1 MNPDIHLDPVRRPAP
16 PPAKVREASDG
27 SVEANLSY
35 LVPNGEKPKAYIPTP
50 GTGEIKRTGRY
61 ADYRVSI
68 HDARP
73 IVKGLSLDHQGF
85 ALTRHET
92 GFVDF
97 KFHDVGDR
105 VFDNNEQELDRRT
118 PRWHVNTATLVGL
131 WGVEKTREELGRLS
145 GEAEALLEPYGDA
158 AGTLTAI
165 AGFTGSLFILGYQYN
180 LGSSPLSLIM
190 LGAFG
195 VALSLQYRLILPF
208 FSSIIGTLTG
218 VGGLLTES
226 FSQNL
231 WLGADLS
238 ETYLIPALIVMGMAA
253 FIPKWRT
260 HYLGSSLYNASAI
273 VAGFL
278 ILFFIISPAES
289 YLPFGETANSWFYAI
304 AGTGIGIGSVFLA
317 LKSEWLVTR
326 HLATAFMLAVLIIK
340 YIDLAWGKLP
350 EFLFYL
356 LFGLFAV
363 GCIIILRRF
372 RTRLKGAN
380 S

>member
-1 MNPDIHLDPVRRPAP
+1 MLTGLFIATFAPHVTLNLGGRYRKVNKIDAQKRINRILAFREELAHLQSEQI
-16 PPAKVREASDG
+16 AKIPNEETDKIAAYHQGILNRFSEEFDTDS
-27 SVEANLSY
+27 SFSEANLSIGMQIASTLGAIAFSAALFLMIDTIWPNFSDLAR
-35 LVPNGEKPKAYIPTP
+35 LVF
-50 GTGEIKRTGRY
+50 GTALPFIGI
-61 ADYRVSI
+61 
-68 HDARP
+68 
-73 IVKGLSLDHQGF
+73 
-85 ALTRHET
+85 ALTEAIHRIFKTPYYT
-92 GFVDF
+92 G
-97 KFHDVGDR
+97 
-105 VFDNNEQELDRRT
+105 L
-118 PRWHVNTATLVGL
+118 
-131 WGVEKTREELGRLS
+131 
-145 GEAEALLEPYGDA
+145 A
-158 AGTLTAI
+158 ALTAI

-208 FSSIIGTLTG
+208 FLSIIGTLTG

-289 YLPFGETANSWFYAI
+289 YLPFGETANSWLYAI
-304 AGTGIGIGSVFLA
+304 AGTSIGIGSVFLA

-372 RTRLKGAN
+372 RTRLKGA
-380 S
+380 SS

>member
-1 MNPDIHLDPVRRPAP
+1 MNKIDAQKRINRILAFREELAHLQSEQI
-16 PPAKVREASDG
+16 AKIPNEETDKIAAYHQGILNRFSEEFDTDS
-27 SVEANLSY
+27 SFSEANLSIGMQIASTLGAIAFSAALFLMIDTIWPNFSDLAR
-35 LVPNGEKPKAYIPTP
+35 LVF
-50 GTGEIKRTGRY
+50 GTALPFIGI
-61 ADYRVSI
+61 
-68 HDARP
+68 
-73 IVKGLSLDHQGF
+73 
-85 ALTRHET
+85 ALTEAIHRIFKTPYYT
-92 GFVDF
+92 G
-97 KFHDVGDR
+97 
-105 VFDNNEQELDRRT
+105 L
-118 PRWHVNTATLVGL
+118 
-131 WGVEKTREELGRLS
+131 
-145 GEAEALLEPYGDA
+145 A
-158 AGTLTAI
+158 ALTAI

-208 FSSIIGTLTG
+208 FLSIIGTLTG

-289 YLPFGETANSWFYAI
+289 YLPFGETANSWLYAI
-304 AGTGIGIGSVFLA
+304 AGTSIGIGSVFLA

-372 RTRLKGAN
+372 RTRLKGA
-380 S
+380 SS